1 MVETRETWGTGLGK
15 EVDRTGRQWGYG
27 SGLKAKSQMAPAS
40 GFLGLAQENGVF
52 SILYQLATLT
62 CLEHIL
68 EWWSLTSLGS
78 WISLGADKSH
88 ICRKTNITHNS
99 SVFMDPL
106 ATAPSPLFPLTPD
119 PDLKTTVFVCFSF
132 YTPES
137 V

>member
-68 EWWSLTSLGS
+68 EWWSLTSLG
-78 WISLGADKSH
+78 
-88 ICRKTNITHNS
+88 
-99 SVFMDPL
+99 
-106 ATAPSPLFPLTPD
+106 
-119 PDLKTTVFVCFSF
+119 
-132 YTPES
+132 
-137 V
+137 